1 MRNFWIL
8 NSLVLFIGCEGKII
22 PPPVDTDTE
31 TDTAT
36 EVENIEDMD
45 GDGVADEEDACP
57 NDPLQWTDSDG
68 DGYCDELD
76 DACPYDTLQWIDT
89 DGDGHC
95 DDDDACLDDPLQWTD
110 ADGDG
115 YCDEVD
121 DACPNDPLQWTDE
134 DGDGH
139 CDELDDACTDNPN
152 GFLDTNGDGLCDEN
166 DDYDGD
172 GVPDGEEDMYGA
184 DCAVS
189 DPFIA
194 DTDEDGILDGE
205 DPFPRDPWAEYI
217 LFQNDNG
224 TIDLLLSNRD
234 GTFQS
239 VVEIGNPYG
248 GTANTN
254 YRYIRFII
262 SDFDNN
268 GQMDF
273 IAAADADPNDS
284 TNELDMWW
292 FWREKADVFRQE
304 YLGTFPSA
312 PFGTV
317 ADFNNDEEIDLVGYK
332 TTKLSNNYISSVLL
346 TNYENQGNIRNASCF
361 STDDPSNPN
370 NCAFIHKDALNITT
384 WINNQWGFRYSKD
397 AVDVNGDGIRD
408 IAILK
413 YASGGAS
420 SVPITVVLGNGDGT
434 FQNPPSTPLFTHNT
448 QGCGSSPANTI
459 VFGDFNTDGIGDI
472 ITGLDDDG
480 DAGSAWFYPG
490 VLNQSGSYLL
500 DLTNCT
506 ESFDI
511 NPADESGGEN
521 PGFTNAARNF
531 DFDFDGTQD
540 MIVGYNYT
548 DPWSSVGPSTT
559 QIMMGNGDGTF
570 GPQSEIRDFT
580 NSTYGANFAVPQW
593 RCVRF
598 PM

>member
-1 MRNFWIL
+1 MRTL
-8 NSLVLFIGCEGKII
+8 CTLGSLLMLISCENKII
-22 PPPVDTDTE
+22 SPPDEVDTD

-36 EVENIEDMD
+36 EVINDRD
-45 GDGVADEEDACP
+45 GDGIADEEDACP
-57 NDPLQWTDSDG
+57 DDPLQWTDYDE
-68 DGYCDELD
+68 DGYCDEVD
-76 DACPYDTLQWIDT
+76 DGCPYDSTQWIDT
-89 DGDGHC
+89 DGDGYC
-95 DDDDACLDDPLQWTD
+95 DNEDACVEDPLQWTD
-110 ADGDG
+110 LDGDG

-121 DACPNDPLQWTDE
+121 DACPDDPLQWTDI
-134 DGDGH
+134 DGDGS
-139 CDELDDACTDNPN
+139 CDEVDDACPDNPN
-152 GFLDTNGDGLCDEN
+152 GYLDTNGDGLCDEN

-172 GVPDGEEDMYGA
+172 GVPDGEEGMYGA
-184 DCAVS
+184 DCSVS

-224 TIDLLLSNRD
+224 TIDLMLSNRD
-234 GTFQS
+234 GTFDS
-239 VVEIGNPYG
+239 VIEIGDPYG
-248 GTANTN
+248 GTSNPF
-254 YRYIRFII
+254 YRYTRFII

-273 IAAADADPNDS
+273 LAAADPSPGVSGD
-284 TNELDMWW
+284 ELDIWW
-292 FWREKADVFRQE
+292 FWREKADQFTQE

-317 ADFNNDEEIDLVGYK
+317 ADFNNDEEIDLIGYS
-332 TTKLSNNYISSVLL
+332 TTKQSNNYIASVLMK
-346 TNYENQGNIRNASCF
+346 NYENQGNIRTATCF
-361 STDDPSNPN
+361 ATDDPSNPN
-370 NCAFIHKDALNITT
+370 GCAFVSKDALNITS
-384 WINNQWGFRYSKD
+384 WISSQWGFRYSKD
-397 AVDVNGDGIRD
+397 AVDVNGDGFLD

-413 YASGGAS
+413 YASGGSS
-420 SVPITVVLGNGDGT
+420 SVPIAVVLGNGDGT
-434 FQNPPSTPLFTHNT
+434 FQAPPSTPLFTHNT

-459 VFGDFNTDGIGDI
+459 VFGDFNSDGLGDI

-490 VLNQSGSYLL
+490 LMNQSGSYIV
-500 DLTNCT
+500 DQTGCT

-521 PGFTNAARNF
+521 PGHTNSARNF
-531 DFDFDGTQD
+531 DFDFDGIQD

-548 DPWSSVGPSTT
+548 DPWSTTGPSTT

-570 GPQSEIRDFT
+570 APQTEIRDFPT
-580 NSTYGANFAVPQW
+580 STYGRNFAVPQW